1 LNRTGAATSEDARN
15 GGKTGAAKGNRK
27 SSMTN
32 HKEAVTTEVATT
44 PAPLSAANKS
54 GNLDS

>member
-1 LNRTGAATSEDARN
+1 VTGAAISEDARN
-15 GGKTGAAKGNRK
+15 GGKSGAVNGNRK

-32 HKEAVTTEVATT
+32 HKEAVTTDVATT

-54 GNLDS
+54 GDLDS